1 MYKIVSALLIAMLFC
16 GCSGEKKDVKVA
28 GKPTVYTVNYP
39 LAYFAERIAGE
50 EIDVVFP
57 SMEGDPA
64 FWRPSA
70 EDISAYQSAD
80 LILLNGGSYAKWIS
94 TVSLVPSRV
103 VDTSA
108 SFEARLIALD
118 AAVSHSHGDGAKHS
132 HGEVAFT
139 TWLDPTLA
147 VQQASAIRDAL
158 TRLLPEM
165 EAEFRQRCDTLS
177 EELNSLDRQLS
188 EITGRAPLPL
198 VFSHPVYQYFVK
210 RYALNGKSVHWEPDL
225 KPTPKQWDALKEIR
239 KGHPAQW
246 MIWEG
251 EPDPSAIAKL
261 KQAGFDSLTF
271 DPCGNVPASGD
282 YMSAMATNVE
292 NLKRAFH

>member
-1 MYKIVSALLIAMLFC
+1 VTKMATILLAALLLS
-16 GCSGEKKDVKVA
+16 GCSGGKDDVVVA
-28 GKPTVYTVNYP
+28 RKPAVYTVNYP
-39 LAYFAERIAGE
+39 LAYFAERIGGE
-50 EIDVVFP
+50 AIEVVFP
-57 SMEGDPA
+57 AIEGDPA
-64 FWRPSA
+64 FWRPST
-70 EDISAYQSAD
+70 EDVSAFQSAD
-80 LILLNGGSYAKWIS
+80 LVLLNGASYAKWIPS
-94 TVSLVPSRV
+94 VTLVPSRMV
-103 VDTSA
+103 NTA
-108 SFEARLIALD
+108 AAFTESFIPLK
-118 AAVSHSHGDGAKHS
+118 AAASHSHGDGPAHA
-132 HGEVAFT
+132 HGDIAFT

-225 KPTPKQWDALKEIR
+225 EPTPKQWDALKEIQ

-282 YMSAMATNVE
+282 YMSVMAANVE
-292 NLKRAFH
+292 NLKRSFH